1 MTDQGWSNWWCE
13 RQRYG
18 VVAVA
23 AAAAIRGWRNQTE
36 STHRRVAM
44 SCWPRRRGKSCSGK
58 DRRRNQEK
66 YQDALLTVVGGRGE
80 CTVRTASTWRGA
92 RGGDWQ
98 RVSRPPCCTVTRRDC
113 TCTNTRASLT
123 PFDSRSSS
131 AHSLYPLHL
140 DNLRQR
146 LRAGIFVGVTS
157 TLAVTTFVVY
167 CPR

>member
-13 RQRYG
+13 WQRYG
-18 VVAVA
+18 VVAVAA

-44 SCWPRRRGKSCSGK
+44 SCWPCRRGKSCSGK

-80 CTVRTASTWRGA
+80 CMVRTASTWRGA

-98 RVSRPPCCTVTRRDC
+98 RVSRPPCCTVTRCDC
-113 TCTNTRASLT
+113 TCTNTRASGLLRRST
-123 PFDSRSSS
+123 VVRLLHTRYIPYIWTIFDSDFGRGF
-131 AHSLYPLHL
+131 SL
-140 DNLRQR
+140 
-146 LRAGIFVGVTS
+146 S
-157 TLAVTTFVVY
+157 
-167 CPR
+167 

>member
-18 VVAVA
+18 VVVVA

-98 RVSRPPCCTVTRRDC
+98 RVSRPPCCTVTRCDC
-113 TCTNTRASLT
+113 TCSDTRASGLLRRST
-123 PFDSRSSS
+123 VVRLLHTDCYIPYIWTIFDSNFGRVFSFS
-131 AHSLYPLHL
+131 
-140 DNLRQR
+140 
-146 LRAGIFVGVTS
+146 
-157 TLAVTTFVVY
+157 
-167 CPR
+167 